1 MQTRYAVII
10 QPFFALVPVFFTRSK
25 AIQYC
30 IHTRNTT
37 LSLYPSDLGYTKV
50 GSHFSQDIHSIVNHK
65 GVTIYSAEIIKQY
78 YDDKRQ
84 DWINA

>member
-25 AIQYC
+25 AISYC
-30 IHTRNTT
+30 IQTRNIT
-37 LSLYPSDLGYTKV
+37 LSLYPSDMGYTKV
-50 GSHFSQDIHSIVNHK
+50 GSHHTSDIHSIENHK
-65 GVTIYSAEIIKQY
+65 GVTIYSAEIIKQH
-78 YDDKRQ
+78 YDDTAQ